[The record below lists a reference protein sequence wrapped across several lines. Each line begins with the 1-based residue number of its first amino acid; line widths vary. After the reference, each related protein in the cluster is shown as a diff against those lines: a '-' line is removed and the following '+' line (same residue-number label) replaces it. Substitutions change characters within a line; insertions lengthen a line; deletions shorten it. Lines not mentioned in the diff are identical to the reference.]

1 MGEPFGNDSR
11 RTFRPM
17 GTHVS
22 NPYWNSPFVKS
33 SHSLKTSNEPPFE
46 ALESG
51 LSRSLYATIRFILFR
66 HH

>member
-1 MGEPFGNDSR
+1 MGESFGNDSR

-22 NPYWNSPFVKS
+22 NPYWNSPLVKS
-33 SHSLKTSNEPPFE
+33 SDSLKTSNEPPFE

-51 LSRSLYATIRFILFR
+51 LPMALYATIRKINPLI
-66 HH
+66 